1 MKGLPRRAWLPAG
14 AVFALVLLAWGLS
27 QTRGAGIH
35 VDTSPPGSESA
46 STPSSTGGTGDTGF
60 PGGAFQ
66 PPLRGQDPGTNSL
79 PDFIEAQA
87 GQLTDILSHL
97 RLTCAAATP
106 PSPSGRLS
114 STALSKCVDD
124 AEAAVN
130 VVDILRGSIQSPA
143 GAAMPGDVRKRW
155 DDTLAEATATVTS
168 ALTPLWD
175 STGRVLASGRESPEE
190 VQTLGHLR
198 DRIGRVLSQLERP

>member
-1 MKGLPRRAWLPAG
+1 
-14 AVFALVLLAWGLS
+14 VVLVAWGLS
-27 QTRGAGIH
+27 QTRGAGIR
-35 VDTSPPGSESA
+35 VDTSPPGPESG
-46 STPSSTGGTGDTGF
+46 STPPSGSGPQDTGF
-60 PGGAFQ
+60 PGGAVQ
-66 PPLRGQDPGTNSL
+66 PPLVGQDPGTNSL

-87 GQLTDILSHL
+87 GQLNDILSHL

-106 PSPSGRLS
+106 RSPSGRLS
-114 STALSKCVDD
+114 STALSKCVAD

-130 VVDILRGSIQSPA
+130 VVDVLRGSIQSPA

-155 DDTLAEATATVTS
+155 DDTLAETTATVAS

-175 STGRVLASGRESPEE
+175 STGRALASGRESPEE
-190 VQTLGHLR
+190 VQALGHLR